1 MTVQSIFIY
10 RGEEKRLLLQFKK
23 RKGTV
28 MKANEFCECV
38 RKCKDDLYILALAI
52 LENNMDAEDAV
63 SNAILKAYEN
73 MEQIRTFHKFKPWM
87 LTITKNEALK
97 LKRKRLYLP
106 GDEAVEALSKPVV
119 EHYDELWDILQ
130 KMKEE
135 YRLVVVL
142 FYYDGLSLRDISE
155 VLDIPLGT
163 VKSRLNRGKAELR
176 EELERGHGN
185 DEI

>member
-1 MTVQSIFIY
+1 M
-10 RGEEKRLLLQFKK
+10 EAKK
-23 RKGTV
+23 
-28 MKANEFCECV
+28 FCENV
-38 RKCKDDLYILALAI
+38 NKYRDDLYIMALAI
-52 LENNMDAEDAV
+52 LKNEADAEDAV

-97 LKRKRLYLP
+97 IKRKRLYLP
-106 GDEAVEALSKPVV
+106 GDEAVEALSKPVMAQ
-119 EHYDELWDILQ
+119 YDELWDILQ
-130 KMKEE
+130 KMREE

-142 FYYDGLSLRDISE
+142 FYYQGLSLRDISD
-155 VLDIPLGT
+155 VLDIPVGT

-185 DEI
+185 D